1 MEDRR
6 DSLVTQM
13 IQLNNSVEEHKRK
26 YFHLKTIENLI
37 FHFDD
42 IRSESDKKWVYE
54 TLDEYFQKC
63 SNLST
68 SIDRRISKKLF
79 FEFLDKVTDYYHS
92 NLGFSILINRT
103 VVYFIYVLLLIL
115 CHYFFAFYVLLSV
128 AGLFA
133 FQIFIS
139 FRKFKQKKVYG
150 LFY

>member
-68 SIDRRISKKLF
+68 SIDRQISKKLF

-92 NLGFSILINRT
+92 NVSLRPTTPF
-103 VVYFIYVLLLIL
+103 
-115 CHYFFAFYVLLSV
+115 
-128 AGLFA
+128 
-133 FQIFIS
+133 
-139 FRKFKQKKVYG
+139 KF
-150 LFY
+150 

>member
-115 CHYFFAFYVLLSV
+115 CHYFFCFLC
-128 AGLFA
+128 FA
-133 FQIFIS
+133 FRCRSVCFPDFHI
-139 FRKFKQKKVYG
+139 
-150 LFY
+150 L

>member
-115 CHYFFAFYVLLSV
+115 CHYFFAFYVLSRSHSPV
-128 AGLFA
+128 TW
-133 FQIFIS
+133 
-139 FRKFKQKKVYG
+139 RPRHH
-150 LFY
+150 